1 MRIGLGLVLGCSLLL
16 SAPAL
21 AAEVATVNGKKITD
35 KEFMEEI
42 EQLGPQG
49 EMLKS
54 QPEARVGFLNQMIT
68 LRLLEEAGRKAGIE
82 KSAEY
87 KQRLDMVKRQ
97 VLASVY
103 LEKTV
108 ADKTTDKEM
117 KKYFEANKGE
127 FSDKEV
133 CAAHILLKEDKQKE
147 AEKILAE
154 AKKPKADFGELA
166 KKHSTGPSGPKGGDL
181 GCFGKG
187 RMVKEFEEAAFGTK
201 ANTVHPKLV
210 KTRFG
215 YHIIKVG
222 EVKGGDKVK
231 FADVKEKVER
241 EMRQKVRNDLVD
253 GVRNSAK
260 ISVNEKVVKEL
271 KLN

>member
-1 MRIGLGLVLGCSLLL
+1 MRIGLKIVACVLGLFAGS
-16 SAPAL
+16 AL
-21 AAEVATVNGKKITD
+21 AADVATVNGKKISD
-35 KEFMEEI
+35 AEFKKEI

-68 LRLLEEAGRKAGIE
+68 LRLLEEAGKKAGIE
-82 KSAEY
+82 KTAEY
-87 KQRLDMVKRQ
+87 KQRLESVKRQ

-108 ADKTTDKEM
+108 EEKTTDAEM
-117 KKYFEANKGE
+117 KKYFEKNKGS

-133 CAAHILLKEDKQKE
+133 CAAHILMKEDKE
-147 AEKILAE
+147 ADAKKVLEE
-154 AKKPKADFGELA
+154 AKKPKADFAALA

-187 RMVKEFEEAAFGTK
+187 RMVKEFEAAAFETK
-201 ANTVHPKLV
+201 AKTVHPKLV

-215 YHIIKVG
+215 FHIIKVN
-222 EVKGGDKVK
+222 EVKGGDAVK

-253 GVRNSAK
+253 GVRSAAK
-260 ISVNEKVVKEL
+260 IDVNEKAVKEL